1 MQVVD
6 RDTGEVIDHAQ
17 TTPDQQPTAKK
28 TSRRT
33 ENQDFIMLYR
43 HYVQQIADL
52 GMENSTALKVLL
64 FLIRNMDGT
73 NAIGVTQSLIA
84 EMTGLARQTVSKAIK
99 YLEANGWIQIF
110 KLGRANIYVVNPD
123 VVWTSYADQKQY
135 CKFKGT
141 LLLSS
146 VDNWEVRKKNTTH
159 VKQLKPMTIAKIA
172 QALEEDASSGEA

>member
-1 MQVVD
+1 MQVVNT
-6 RDTGEVIDHAQ
+6 DTGEIIDHAR
-17 TTPDQQPTAKK
+17 TSPKQQPTAKQD
-28 TSRRT
+28 SRRT
-33 ENQDFIMLYR
+33 ENQDFVMLYR

-52 GMENSTALKVLL
+52 GMKNSTALKVLL

-99 YLEANGWIQIF
+99 YLDENGWLQIY
-110 KLGRANIYVVNPD
+110 KLGKANVYVVNPD

-135 CKFKGT
+135 CKFTGT
-141 LLLSS
+141 LMLSS
-146 VDNWEVRKKNTTH
+146 VDNWEIQQQNTSR

-172 QALEEDASSGEA
+172 QAIEEDSAEDSE